1 MKSCQ
6 LVNPP
11 PQNQEYIRT
20 WFKITG
26 ELEDHLCTVSSLTL
40 GSTSHP
46 TLFFALVFCHIK
58 QATAAKYHERM
69 EHERKAREDAAKSIV
84 MGLGD
89 GLDSFD
95 SDVLASIA
103 DGIET
108 VLKAPVSSEAE

>member
-1 MKSCQ
+1 MQSRKTEPQILTERLDTEAQFRVPNLASM
-6 LVNPP
+6 LSMPNP
-11 PQNQEYIRT
+11 
-20 WFKITG
+20 F
-26 ELEDHLCTVSSLTL
+26 S
-40 GSTSHP
+40 
-46 TLFFALVFCHIK
+46 FFALLGYCPK

-108 VLKAPVSSEAE
+108 VLKAPVSSEVE

>member
-1 MKSCQ
+1 MFSPRKSASIVACRAPAYDQ
-6 LVNPP
+6 RLA
-11 PQNQEYIRT
+11 
-20 WFKITG
+20 F
-26 ELEDHLCTVSSLTL
+26 VSFPLKL
-40 GSTSHP
+40 QP
-46 TLFFALVFCHIK
+46 K

-103 DGIET
+103 DGIES
-108 VLKAPVSSEAE
+108 VLKAPVRSDSQE